1 MTAPGTAAERSLSGT
16 VAAVRRAE
24 EKRLINIRAGIRK
37 AIDAHD
43 RELDRVLSGDK
54 QINPRAYDLHGTIRE
69 TLVSVLHV
77 VEERI
82 QQHWLCER
90 RSRGT
95 PLDDLM
101 EAVNEPILA
110 NLAKKY
116 LAQRAKATVRDRRY
130 RERKALPAPEPAAE
144 LANDPPAA
152 AHAEETK

>member
-16 VAAVRRAE
+16 GAAVRRAE
-24 EKRLINIRAGIRK
+24 ERRLTNIRTGIRK

-43 RELDRVLSGDK
+43 RELDRVLSGDVD
-54 QINPRAYDLHGTIRE
+54 ISPRAYELHGTIRE
-69 TLVSVLHV
+69 NLVSVLHV

-82 QQHWLCER
+82 QQHWAYER
-90 RSRGT
+90 CSRGT

-116 LAQRAKATVRDRRY
+116 LAQRAKAAVRDRRY
-130 RERKALPAPEPAAE
+130 RERKALPAPERAADE
-144 LANDPPAA
+144 SRG
-152 AHAEETK
+152 ER

>member
-1 MTAPGTAAERSLSGT
+1 MTAPGTAAERSLSRT

-24 EKRLINIRAGIRK
+24 EKRLINIRTGIRK

-43 RELDRVLSGDK
+43 RELDRQLSGDND
-54 QINPRAYDLHGTIRE
+54 INPRAYELHGTIRE
-69 TLVSVLHV
+69 ELVSVLHV

-82 QQHWLCER
+82 LEHWSYER
-90 RSRGT
+90 CSRGT

-116 LAQRAKATVRDRRY
+116 LAQRAKAKVRDRRY
-130 RERKALPAPEPAAE
+130 RERKALPAPERAVLPACPSQAR
-144 LANDPPAA
+144 
-152 AHAEETK
+152 

>member
-1 MTAPGTAAERSLSGT
+1 
-16 VAAVRRAE
+16 VCRAE

-54 QINPRAYDLHGTIRE
+54 EINPRAYDLHGTIRE
-69 TLVSVLHV
+69 NLVGVLHV

-90 RSRGT
+90 CSRGT

-116 LAQRAKATVRDRRY
+116 LAQRAKATVRDRHY
-130 RERKALPAPEPAAE
+130 RERKALSAPERAAAE
-144 LANDPPAA
+144 
-152 AHAEETK
+152 